1 MTVTAVTLVAIPAV
15 LLAAVLLLVLAPM
28 LSDSRSYGFGDA
40 ITLGVAKFAAIVA
53 VLSGDFQA
61 LSGIQFVVLV
71 FKSSRTIK
79 TKAIAIYAIRG
90 DRVLS
95 SNLIVIGSEE
105 SST

>member
-1 MTVTAVTLVAIPAV
+1 MILTINKLRDYKLILETESLFPDV
-15 LLAAVLLLVLAPM
+15 
-28 LSDSRSYGFGDA
+28 G
-40 ITLGVAKFAAIVA
+40 
-53 VLSGDFQA
+53 
-61 LSGIQFVVLV
+61 
-71 FKSSRTIK
+71 IK